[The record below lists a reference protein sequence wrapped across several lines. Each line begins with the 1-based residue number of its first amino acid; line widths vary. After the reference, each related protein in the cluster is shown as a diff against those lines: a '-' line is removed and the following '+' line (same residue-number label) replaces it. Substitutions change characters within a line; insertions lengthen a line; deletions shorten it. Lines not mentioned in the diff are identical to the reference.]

1 MGVFIIAEAGV
12 NHNGSLERALEMVE
26 VAKEAGASAVKFQLF
41 RAERLVSPSA
51 GRPEY
56 QKKTVGDGSQWEMLK
71 GLELSREDFVRIKRK
86 CDEVGIEFM
95 TTPFDE
101 ESARFLYDLGMETFK
116 IASGNL
122 TDYPLLKQVSEF
134 GRPVILSTGM
144 ATMEEIRE
152 ALDVLSSGL
161 ERDQITLLHCLTEYP
176 APVEE
181 VNLRAMVAMREAFGV
196 RVGYSDH
203 TLGWEVPIAA
213 VALGAE
219 VIEKHFTLDRGLPG
233 PDHKASLEPEEF
245 RQMVSAIR
253 KVERA
258 LGDGIKRPT
267 PSELKNLPFARKS
280 LFARRPIKKGEVF
293 SMDNLIALRPGDGIS
308 PMLLPKILGKAS
320 PKDYEAGEML
330 GQEVLEA

>member
-1 MGVFIIAEAGV
+1 MGVFVIAEAGV
-12 NHNGSLERALEMVE
+12 NHNGSVERALEMVE
-26 VAKEAGASAVKFQLF
+26 VAKEVGASAVKFQLF
-41 RAERLVSPSA
+41 RAETLVSPSA

-56 QKKTVGDGSQWEMLK
+56 QKRTVGEGSQWEMLK
-71 GLELSREDFVRIKRK
+71 ALELSREDFVRIKER
-86 CDEVGIEFM
+86 CDAVGIEFM
-95 TTPFDE
+95 VTPFDE
-101 ESARFLYDLGMETFK
+101 ESARFLYELGMERFK
-116 IASGNL
+116 IGSGNL
-122 TDYPLLKQVSEF
+122 TDYPLLKQVAQF

-144 ATMEEIRE
+144 ATMEEVKG
-152 ALDVLSSGL
+152 ALEVLLSGL
-161 ERDQITLLHCLTEYP
+161 DRDQITLLHCLTEYP

-181 VNLRAMVAMREAFGV
+181 VNLRAMVAMRHAFGV

-203 TLGWEVPIAA
+203 TLGWEVPVAA

-245 RQMVSAIR
+245 REMVSAIR

-258 LGDGIKRPT
+258 LGDGIKRPA

-280 LFARRPIKKGEVF
+280 LFARRRIKKGEVL

-308 PMLLPKILGKAS
+308 PMLLPKILGRTS
-320 PKDYEAGEML
+320 PEDYEAGQML
-330 GQEVLEA
+330 GQEVLED